1 MRLLQ
6 LNNVQKSYQPGIPV
20 LKDINFSLDR
30 QECVG
35 IVGES
40 GCGKS
45 TLARCILQLEQ
56 LDSGEIIFEGIS
68 LHNKTERQVRPY
80 RRHLQ
85 TVMQNPAASLNP
97 KLKIRHSL
105 MEPLRQFGA
114 QVSLDHFQSGS
125 EQQMARQLMEA
136 VELSP
141 DLLSRYPHELS
152 GGQKQRISIA
162 RAISLEPSLVVLD
175 EPTSSLDVLTQMSIL
190 KLLDHLRDALDLSYL
205 FISHDLSAVQSL
217 SQKVMVMKDGQIVD
231 RFPKEDLFA
240 DERHSYTKELA
251 SLFD

>member
-1 MRLLQ
+1 MSLLQ
-6 LNNVQKSYQPGIPV
+6 LNNVQKSYQPGVAV
-20 LKDINFSLDR
+20 LKDIHFSIER

-45 TLARCILQLEQ
+45 TLARCILQLDQ
-56 LDSGEIIFEGIS
+56 LDEGEIVFDGVP
-68 LHNKTERQVRPY
+68 LQNKSEREIRPY

-85 TVMQNPAASLNP
+85 TVMQDPASSLNP

-105 MEPLRQFGA
+105 MEPFRQFGA
-114 QVSLDHFQSGS
+114 QVSLTHFQHGS
-125 EQQMARQLMEA
+125 EEELARQLMEA

-162 RAISLEPSLVVLD
+162 RAISLEPALVVLD

-190 KLLDHLRDALDLSYL
+190 KLLDHLREALDLSYL
-205 FISHDLSAVQSL
+205 LISHDLLAIQAL
-217 SQKVMVMKDGQIVD
+217 SQKILVMKEGEIVD
-231 RFPKEDLFA
+231 RFDKGDLFSA
-240 DERHSYTKELA
+240 ERHPYTQQLV

>member
-1 MRLLQ
+1 MQLLQ
-6 LNNVQKSYQPGIPV
+6 LNNVQKSYQAGIPV
-20 LKDINFSLDR
+20 LKDINFTLG
-30 QECVG
+30 QKECVG
-35 IVGES
+35 VVGES

-45 TLARCILQLEQ
+45 TLARCILQLER
-56 LDSGEIIFEGIS
+56 LDGGEILFEGTP
-68 LHNKTERQVRPY
+68 LHNKSEREIRPY
-80 RRHLQ
+80 RRHIQ
-85 TVMQNPAASLNP
+85 TVMQNPSSSLNP

-105 MEPLRQFGA
+105 MEPLRQYGT
-114 QVSLDHFQSGS
+114 QVSLTHFQHGS
-125 EQQMARQLMEA
+125 EEDMARQLMEA

-162 RAISLEPSLVVLD
+162 RAISLEPALVVLD

-205 FISHDLSAVQSL
+205 FISHDLSAIQAL
-217 SQKVMVMKDGQIVD
+217 SQKVMVMKDGEIVD
-231 RFPKEDLFA
+231 RFPKEGLFA
-240 DERHSYTKELA
+240 EERHAYTKELI

>member
-1 MRLLQ
+1 MQLLQ
-6 LNNVQKSYQPGIPV
+6 LNNVQKSYQAGIPV
-20 LKDINFSLDR
+20 LKDINFTLGR
-30 QECVG
+30 KECVG
-35 IVGES
+35 VVGES

-45 TLARCILQLEQ
+45 TLARCILQLER
-56 LDSGEIIFEGIS
+56 LDGGEILFEGTP
-68 LHNKTERQVRPY
+68 LHNKSEREIRPY
-80 RRHLQ
+80 RRHIQ
-85 TVMQNPAASLNP
+85 TVMQNPSSSLNP

-105 MEPLRQFGA
+105 TEPLRQYGT
-114 QVSLDHFQSGS
+114 QVSLTHFQLSS
-125 EQQMARQLMEA
+125 EEDMARQLMEA

-205 FISHDLSAVQSL
+205 FISHDLSAIQAL
-217 SQKVMVMKDGQIVD
+217 SQKVMVMKDGEIVD
-231 RFPKEDLFA
+231 RFPKEGLFA
-240 DERHSYTKELA
+240 EERHAYTKELV

>member
-1 MRLLQ
+1 MQLLQ

-20 LKDINFSLDR
+20 LKDINFTLG
-30 QECVG
+30 QKECVG
-35 IVGES
+35 VVGES

-45 TLARCILQLEQ
+45 TLARCILQLER
-56 LDSGEIIFEGIS
+56 LDGGEILFEGTP
-68 LHNKTERQVRPY
+68 LHNKSEWEIRPY
-80 RRHLQ
+80 RRHIQ
-85 TVMQNPAASLNP
+85 TVMQNPASSLNP

-105 MEPLRQFGA
+105 MEPLRQYGT
-114 QVSLDHFQSGS
+114 QVSLTHFQHGS
-125 EQQMARQLMEA
+125 EQDMARQLMEA

-162 RAISLEPSLVVLD
+162 RAISLEPALVVLD

-190 KLLDHLRDALDLSYL
+190 MLLDHLRDALDLSYL
-205 FISHDLSAVQSL
+205 FISHDLSAIQAL
-217 SQKVMVMKDGQIVD
+217 SQKVMVMKDGEIVD
-231 RFPKEDLFA
+231 RFPKEGLFA
-240 DERHSYTKELA
+240 EERHAYTKELV

>member
-1 MRLLQ
+1 MQLLQ
-6 LNNVQKSYQPGIPV
+6 LNNVQKSYQAGIPV
-20 LKDINFSLDR
+20 LKDINFTLG
-30 QECVG
+30 QKECVG
-35 IVGES
+35 VVGES

-45 TLARCILQLEQ
+45 TLARCILQLER
-56 LDSGEIIFEGIS
+56 LDGGEILFEGTP
-68 LHNKTERQVRPY
+68 LHNKSEREIRPY
-80 RRHLQ
+80 RRHIQ
-85 TVMQNPAASLNP
+85 TVMQNPSSSLNP

-105 MEPLRQFGA
+105 MEPLRQYGT
-114 QVSLDHFQSGS
+114 QVSLTHFQHGS
-125 EQQMARQLMEA
+125 EEDMARQLMEA

-162 RAISLEPSLVVLD
+162 RAISLEPALVVLD

-205 FISHDLSAVQSL
+205 FISHDLSAIQAL
-217 SQKVMVMKDGQIVD
+217 SQKVMVMKDGEIVD
-231 RFPKEDLFA
+231 RFPKEELFA
-240 DERHSYTKELA
+240 DERHAYTKELV

>member
-1 MRLLQ
+1 MPLLQ
-6 LNNVQKSYQPGIPV
+6 LNNVQKSYQPGSPV
-20 LKDINFSLDR
+20 LKDINFTLG
-30 QECVG
+30 QKECVG
-35 IVGES
+35 VVGES

-56 LDSGEIIFEGIS
+56 LDGGEIFFEGTP
-68 LHNKTERQVRPY
+68 LHNKTEREIRPY
-80 RRHLQ
+80 RRHIQ
-85 TVMQNPAASLNP
+85 TVMQNPSASLNP

-105 MEPLRQFGA
+105 MEPLRQYGK
-114 QVSLDHFQSGS
+114 QLSLTHFQHGS
-125 EQQMARQLMEA
+125 EEDMARQLMEA

-205 FISHDLSAVQSL
+205 FISHDLSAIQAL
-217 SQKVMVMKDGQIVD
+217 SQKVMVMKDGEIVD
-231 RFPKEDLFA
+231 RFSKEELFA
-240 DERHSYTKELA
+240 KERHAYTKELV

>member
-30 QECVG
+30 KECVG

-45 TLARCILQLEQ
+45 TLARCILQLER
-56 LDSGEIIFEGIS
+56 LDQGEILFEGTP
-68 LHNKTERQVRPY
+68 LQDKTEREIRPY
-80 RRHLQ
+80 RRQLQ
-85 TVMQNPAASLNP
+85 TVMQNPASSLNP

-105 MEPLRQFGA
+105 MEPFRQYGA
-114 QVSLDHFQSGS
+114 QVSLTHFQHGS
-125 EQQMARQLMEA
+125 EEEMARQLMEA

-162 RAISLEPSLVVLD
+162 RAISLEPALVVLD

-205 FISHDLSAVQSL
+205 FISHDLLAIQAL
-217 SQKVMVMKDGQIVD
+217 SQKILVMKEGQIVD
-231 RFPKEDLFA
+231 RFDKGDLFA
-240 DERHSYTKELA
+240 DERHPYTKQLV